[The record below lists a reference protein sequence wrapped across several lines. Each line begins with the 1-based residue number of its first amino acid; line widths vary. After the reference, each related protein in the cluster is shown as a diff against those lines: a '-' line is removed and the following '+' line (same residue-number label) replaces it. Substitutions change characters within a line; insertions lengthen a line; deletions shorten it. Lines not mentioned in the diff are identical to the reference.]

1 MIRIRQIKINIDENS
16 KKHLLHK
23 VAEKL
28 RINQD
33 KIQKL
38 KINKVSL
45 DARKEIEYVYE
56 VDVEVPNENKYLKDK
71 DIIKTPDET
80 YHFPAKGKEK
90 LNHRPVI
97 IGSGPAG
104 LFAAY
109 ILAENG
115 YKPLIIE
122 RGEKVEDRLKTVE
135 KFWREG
141 KLNPNSN
148 VQFGEGGAGT
158 FSDGKLNTQNKDK
171 LFRNKKVLEIF
182 AKHGA
187 PQSILYLKNPHI
199 GTDLLTK
206 VIKNIR
212 EEIIK
217 MGGEFKYNT
226 LFTNFETTDNKT
238 NKEEKNSKLT
248 SIEINHSQ
256 KIPCEVLILAT
267 GHSSRD
273 TFKMLY
279 ENQINMI
286 PKPFAVGLRLQHPQ
300 TLINLN
306 QYKTLRPDLP
316 PARYKLIY
324 QTKAKRV
331 VYSFCMCPGG
341 YVVNSSSEEGYLA
354 INGMSNH
361 KRDTTNANSAI
372 IVTITEDDFGH
383 HPLDGIKFQ
392 RKLEKLAYQKGEGN
406 IPTQLYKDY
415 KQNKISENFGSIK
428 PVFKGNYKFAN
439 LNDILP
445 EYINNSLKEAIDNF
459 DTKIKGF
466 AGGDTILAGVETRTS
481 SPVRILRDENFVSN
495 IEGIYPCGEG
505 AGYSGGIMTSAIDG
519 LKVAEAIG
527 QKYNN

>member
-199 GTDLLTK
+199 GTDL
-206 VIKNIR
+206 
-212 EEIIK
+212 
-217 MGGEFKYNT
+217 
-226 LFTNFETTDNKT
+226 
-238 NKEEKNSKLT
+238 
-248 SIEINHSQ
+248 
-256 KIPCEVLILAT
+256 C
-267 GHSSRD
+267 
-273 TFKMLY
+273 
-279 ENQINMI
+279 
-286 PKPFAVGLRLQHPQ
+286 RLQSPSE
-300 TLINLN
+300 
-306 QYKTLRPDLP
+306 KTLAL
-316 PARYKLIY
+316 
-324 QTKAKRV
+324 Q
-331 VYSFCMCPGG
+331 
-341 YVVNSSSEEGYLA
+341 
-354 INGMSNH
+354 
-361 KRDTTNANSAI
+361 
-372 IVTITEDDFGH
+372 
-383 HPLDGIKFQ
+383 
-392 RKLEKLAYQKGEGN
+392 
-406 IPTQLYKDY
+406 
-415 KQNKISENFGSIK
+415 
-428 PVFKGNYKFAN
+428 
-439 LNDILP
+439 
-445 EYINNSLKEAIDNF
+445 
-459 DTKIKGF
+459 
-466 AGGDTILAGVETRTS
+466 
-481 SPVRILRDENFVSN
+481 
-495 IEGIYPCGEG
+495 
-505 AGYSGGIMTSAIDG
+505 
-519 LKVAEAIG
+519 
-527 QKYNN
+527 

>member
-16 KKHLLHK
+16 REHLLHK
-23 VAEKL
+23 VANKL

-56 VDVEVPNENKYLKDK
+56 VDVEVPNENKYLTDK

-90 LNHRPVI
+90 LNHRPII

-122 RGEKVEDRLKTVE
+122 RGEKVEDRIKTVE
-135 KFWREG
+135 KFWKEG

-171 LFRNKKVLEIF
+171 LFRNKRVLEIF
-182 AKHGA
+182 AQNGA

-212 EEIIK
+212 EKIIK
-217 MGGEFKYNT
+217 MGGEFRYNT
-226 LFTNFETTDNKT
+226 LFTNFDTKDGQ
-238 NKEEKNSKLT
+238 LT
-248 SIEINHSQ
+248 SIELNYKE
-256 KIPCEVLILAT
+256 KIPCDVLVLAT

-279 ENQINMI
+279 ENKITMT

-316 PARYKLIY
+316 PASYKLTY
-324 QTKAKRV
+324 QTKSKRG

-372 IVTITEDDFGH
+372 IVTVTENDFGH
-383 HPLDGIKFQ
+383 HPMDGIEFQ
-392 RKLEKLAYQKGEGN
+392 KKLEKLAFQKGKGN
-406 IPTQLYKDY
+406 IPIQLYKDY
-415 KQNKISENFGSIK
+415 KENKISKSFGNIQ
-428 PVFKGNYKFAN
+428 PVFKGNYTFTN
-439 LNDILP
+439 INEILP
-445 EYINNSLKEAIDNF
+445 DYINESLKEAIENF

-466 AGGDTILAGVETRTS
+466 AGDDTILAGVETRTS
-481 SPVRILRDENFVSN
+481 SPIRILRDEDLVSN
-495 IEGIYPCGEG
+495 IKGIYPCGEG

-519 LKVAEAIG
+519 IKVAEAIG
-527 QKYNN
+527 KKYQTN

>member
-1 MIRIRQIKINIDENS
+1 MIRIRQIKIPIDENS
-16 KKHLLHK
+16 KENLLKK
-23 VAEKL
+23 VAH
-28 RINQD
+28 
-33 KIQKL
+33 KL
-38 KINKVSL
+38 KINKEKISKLTINKVSL

-56 VDVEVPNENKYLKDK
+56 VDVEVPNEQKYLKDK
-71 DIIKTPDET
+71 DIIETPDET
-80 YHFPAKGKEK
+80 YHFPNKGEKELK
-90 LNHRPVI
+90 HKPII

-109 ILAENG
+109 TLAENG
-115 YKPLIIE
+115 YKPLVIE
-122 RGEKVEDRLKTVE
+122 RGEKVEDRIKTVE
-135 KFWREG
+135 KFWKEG

-171 LFRNKKVLEIF
+171 LFRNKRVLEIF
-182 AKHGA
+182 AQNGA

-212 EEIIK
+212 EKIIK
-217 MGGEFKYNT
+217 MGGEFRYNT
-226 LFTNFETTDNKT
+226 LFTNFDTKDGQ
-238 NKEEKNSKLT
+238 LT
-248 SIEINHSQ
+248 SIELNYKE
-256 KIPCEVLILAT
+256 KIPCDVLVLAT

-279 ENQINMI
+279 ENKITMT

-316 PARYKLIY
+316 PASYKLTY
-324 QTKAKRV
+324 QTKSKRG

-372 IVTITEDDFGH
+372 IVTVTENDFGH
-383 HPLDGIKFQ
+383 HPMDGIEFQ
-392 RKLEKLAYQKGEGN
+392 RKLEKLAFQKGKGN
-406 IPTQLYKDY
+406 IPIQLYKDY
-415 KQNKISENFGSIK
+415 KENKISKSFGNIQ
-428 PVFKGNYKFAN
+428 PIFKGNYTFTN
-439 LNDILP
+439 INEILP
-445 EYINNSLKEAIDNF
+445 DYINESLKEAIENF

-466 AGGDTILAGVETRTS
+466 AGDDTILAGVETRTS
-481 SPVRILRDENFVSN
+481 SPIRILRDEGFVSN
-495 IEGIYPCGEG
+495 IKGIYPCGEG

-519 LKVAEAIG
+519 IKVAEAIG
-527 QKYNN
+527 KKYQTN

>member
-16 KKHLLHK
+16 KKYLLHK

-56 VDVEVPNENKYLKDK
+56 VDV
-71 DIIKTPDET
+71 
-80 YHFPAKGKEK
+80 HFPAKGKEK

-226 LFTNFETTDNKT
+226 LFTNFEVT
-238 NKEEKNSKLT
+238 NNKLT
-248 SIEINHSQ
+248 SIEINHKQ

-273 TFKMLY
+273 TFKMLL
-279 ENQINMI
+279 ENKIQMT

-316 PARYKLIY
+316 PASYKLTY
-324 QTKAKRV
+324 QTKAKRG

-341 YVVNSSSEEGYLA
+341 YVVNSSSEEGMLA

-361 KRDTTNANSAI
+361 KRDSDNANSAI
-372 IVTITEDDFGH
+372 IVTITENDFGH
-383 HPLDGIKFQ
+383 HPLDGITFQ
-392 RKLEKLAYQKGEGN
+392 RKLEKLAFEKGKGN
-406 IPTQLYKDY
+406 IPVQLYKDY
-415 KQNKISENFGSIK
+415 KENKISTEFGSIK
-428 PVFKGNYKFAN
+428 PVFKGNYTFAN
-439 LNDILP
+439 LNEILP
-445 EYINNSLKEAIDNF
+445 SYINDSLKEAIENF

-466 AGGDTILAGVETRTS
+466 AGDDTILAGVETRTS
-481 SPVRILRDENFVSN
+481 SPVRIIRDENFVSN
-495 IEGIYPCGEG
+495 IKGIYPCGEG
-505 AGYSGGIMTSAIDG
+505 AGYSGGIMTSAVDG
-519 LKVAEAIG
+519 IKVAEAIG
-527 QKYNN
+527 KKYQTN